1 MADLGGDVHV
11 MRTDS
16 ESWVP
21 DDEDGGQV
29 QLHYED
35 GDTAAGLWQPGD
47 DFATAENL
55 LPARET
61 IVVLQGTVRIEIHGG
76 PTLEL
81 GAGDVASMPRGARTH
96 WHPSTDF
103 KEVWLYS

>member
-1 MADLGGDVHV
+1 MTDLGGGVHV
-11 MRTDS
+11 TRTDS
-16 ESWVP
+16 ESWEP
-21 DDEDGGQV
+21 DDEVGGQV
-29 QLHYED
+29 HMLFED

-47 DFATAENL
+47 RYVTAENV

-61 IVVLQGTVRIEIHGG
+61 IVVLQGTVRIEIDGA

-81 GAGDVASMPRGARTH
+81 SAGDVASMPQGAKTY
-96 WHPSTDF
+96 WHPSADF